1 MKLLIAT
8 RNRGKAAEIKA
19 LLGLGLQKN
28 VEVLTLP
35 DLPTASEPR
44 EEGKTF
50 SENARKKALHYAKEH
65 KILCIADDSG
75 LSVEAL
81 GGRPGVLSA
90 RYAGAQANDEKNIAL
105 LLEELSPSPKPW
117 SAAFLCV
124 AAAALPGRVI
134 AEATGRV
141 DGEIVSTPRGESG
154 FGYDPV
160 FRVKGSAKT
169 MAELTT
175 EEKNKISHRGQSIR
189 ILMEELRNSGM
200 FG

>member
-1 MKLLIAT
+1 
-8 RNRGKAAEIKA
+8 
-19 LLGLGLQKN
+19 
-28 VEVLTLP
+28 
-35 DLPTASEPR
+35 
-44 EEGKTF
+44 
-50 SENARKKALHYAKEH
+50 
-65 KILCIADDSG
+65 
-75 LSVEAL
+75 
-81 GGRPGVLSA
+81 
-90 RYAGAQANDEKNIAL
+90 
-105 LLEELSPSPKPW
+105 
-117 SAAFLCV
+117 V